1 MTARLSAFWAATL
14 LFVVTLLAYLPA
26 MRGGLVW
33 DDDAHVTRPDLRS
46 VHGLERIWFEVG
58 ATQQYYP
65 VLHSAFWVEHRL
77 WGDTTLGYH
86 LLNVLLHA
94 TAACLFALILRRLA
108 VPGAWLAAF
117 IFALHPVGVESVAWI
132 TEQKNTLSAVF
143 YLLSGLTYLR
153 WRESREGTGVG
164 TDGPRVGT
172 GGPPVRSA
180 AGSKAGTA
188 DLPARPHL
196 YWLASFFF
204 ILALL
209 SKSVTA
215 TLPAALL
222 VVFWWQQGRLSWKR
236 DVLPLVPW
244 LVVGFAAGLFTAWV
258 ERRYVGA
265 QGAAYELGGLQR
277 CLLAGRVVWF
287 YLGKLLWPGDL
298 IFIYPR
304 WTVSA
309 AVAWQYAFP
318 VATLG
323 VLALL
328 WRWRRRSRA
337 PLAAA
342 LFFIGSLFP
351 ALGFFNAYPFRYSFV
366 ADHFQYLAS
375 LGIITL
381 AASGWARWWRRP
393 PASAVAAALLLTLG
407 ALTWRQ
413 CFIYRDLGTLYR
425 ATIASNPD
433 CWMAYTNLGTALLDS
448 GQVPEAV
455 ENLNQALRLRPDLP
469 DVQFDL
475 ANALLAEGKLDE
487 AVPHYEATLR
497 LKPDFAEAEDNLGT
511 ALYRLGRTAEA
522 AAHYRSALRLQPN
535 YPRAS
540 LNLGT
545 VLAATQPAEAL
556 ACYERALQLQPD
568 LPEAHYDLGNLL
580 RTMGRGPEAI
590 GQYEEALRLRPD
602 YADGHNNLGLT
613 LVDAGRFGEAI
624 AHYEQALRLA
634 PGNALVEN
642 NLGVALARSGRPQE
656 ALPHFERALQL
667 HPEYRE
673 ARYNFALALRDSGR
687 TEEAL
692 EQFHR
697 ATR

>member
-14 LFVVTLLAYLPA
+14 LFAATLLAYLPA

-33 DDDAHVTRPDLRS
+33 DDDAHITRPDLRS
-46 VHGLERIWFEVG
+46 VQGLERIWLEVG

-108 VPGAWLAAF
+108 VQGAWLAGF

-143 YLLSGLTYLR
+143 YLLSALTYLR
-153 WRESREGTGVG
+153 WREQP
-164 TDGPRVGT
+164 DP
-172 GGPPVRSA
+172 
-180 AGSKAGTA
+180 
-188 DLPARPHL
+188 LARPRL
-196 YWLASFFF
+196 YFVASIFFG
-204 ILALL
+204 LALL

-236 DVLPLVPW
+236 DVLPLAPW

-287 YLGKLLWPGDL
+287 YLGKLLWPADL

-318 VATLG
+318 VATLA

-328 WRWRRRSRA
+328 WLWRGRSRA

-375 LGIITL
+375 LGIIAL
-381 AASGWARWWRRP
+381 AAGAWARWRSRP
-393 PASAVAAALLLTLG
+393 PATVLAAAVLLTLG
-407 ALTWRQ
+407 TLTWRQ
-413 CFIYRDLGTLYR
+413 CRTYRDLVTLYR
-425 ATIASNPD
+425 ATIARNPD

-455 ENLNQALRLRPDLP
+455 DNLSQALRLRPDLP

-475 ANALLAEGKLDE
+475 ANALLTEGKLNE
-487 AVPHYEATLR
+487 ALPHYEETLR
-497 LKPDFAEAEDNLGT
+497 LKPDFAEAEDNFGT
-511 ALYRLGRTAEA
+511 ALYRLGRSAEA
-522 AAHYRSALRLQPN
+522 AVHYRAALRIQPN

-545 VLAATQPAEAL
+545 VLAATQPEAAL
-556 ACYERALQLQPD
+556 ACYQRALQLQPN
-568 LPEAHYDLGNLL
+568 LPEAHYDLANLL

-602 YADGHNNLGLT
+602 YADGQNNLGLA

-624 AHYEQALRLA
+624 AHYEQALRLV

-642 NLGVALARSGRPQE
+642 NLGVALARSGRPEE
-656 ALPHFERALQL
+656 ALPHFERALRL
-667 HPEYRE
+667 HPEYRQ
-673 ARYNFALALRDSGR
+673 ARYNYSLALRDAGR
-687 TEEAL
+687 TGEAL
-692 EQFHR
+692 EQYHR
-697 ATR
+697 ATQ